1 MIMKKII
8 NLIKKIINKIFYYYL
23 IIKKINN
30 LNNKLNKLIFYII
43 NILLIIIN

>member
-43 NILLIIIN
+43 NSLLIIIN

>member
-8 NLIKKIINKIFYYYL
+8 NLKKKIINKIFYYYL

>member
-1 MIMKKII
+1 MKKII

-30 LNNKLNKLIFYII
+30 LNNKLNKLIIFKKNQKY
-43 NILLIIIN
+43 NLKK

>member
-1 MIMKKII
+1 MKKIV

-30 LNNKLNKLIFYII
+30 LNNKLNKLIIFKKNQKY
-43 NILLIIIN
+43 NLKK